1 MNRRRAF
8 AAAAAIVIA
17 VLGGAAAFLARK
29 PEPERAATPEGLA
42 WTEVG
47 WPFPLDPWGPG
58 RAFRCKAADCG
69 SEVTLYLRAKL
80 GLCNCTTG
88 VADDEHLDGI
98 GDVDLVSSDTS
109 ALGRGRTISVHWMQG
124 RSRGYAVRGGGR
136 RAKSVLSIA
145 FNDRCDVII
154 ATAAVGSDDPNTQE
168 AAARTFLN
176 SPLVLRWAETTL
188 GL

>member
-29 PEPERAATPEGLA
+29 PEPERAATPEELA

-88 VADDEHLDGI
+88 VAT
-98 GDVDLVSSDTS
+98 TS
-109 ALGRGRTISVHWMQG
+109 T
-124 RSRGYAVRGGGR
+124 
-136 RAKSVLSIA
+136 SIEL
-145 FNDRCDVII
+145 
-154 ATAAVGSDDPNTQE
+154 ATSI
-168 AAARTFLN
+168 L
-176 SPLVLRWAETTL
+176 
-188 GL
+188 